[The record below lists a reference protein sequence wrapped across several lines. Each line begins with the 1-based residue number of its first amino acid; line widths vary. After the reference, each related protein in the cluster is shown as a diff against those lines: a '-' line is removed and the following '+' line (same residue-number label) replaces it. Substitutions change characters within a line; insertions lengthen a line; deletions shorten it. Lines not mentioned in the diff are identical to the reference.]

1 MTLKF
6 KSRLATQHYEEVSEI
21 LSDELEKWDNKIM
34 AKLGDDLSVEQVAHM
49 TTNLIQIRCK
59 EFRQCAFEA
68 AQLDIQAE
76 TATASLAAGLAAA
89 MDHGEGE

>member
-1 MTLKF
+1 MKF

-34 AKLGDDLSVEQVAHM
+34 AKLGDELSVEQVAHM

-76 TATASLAAGLAAA
+76 ANEMALAASVPQLVTSRRPS
-89 MDHGEGE
+89 